1 MNTATTTTA
10 PKKNPTR
17 RTAKT
22 LSLRKLAEENGL
34 SVESITQRA
43 NTPTATTAA
52 ELKPEATEATAAP
65 ERELTE
71 KQLIARQRRAAL
83 RDLSN
88 KLKKLATLAG
98 QDDLSVNELL
108 RQYYAHAGHTE
119 LKTFGEWKEAG
130 YYVRKGEKAIIL
142 WGHPRS
148 LKKDEA
154 TANAEATA
162 DTEAQGDFYPL
173 AYLFSNQQVS
183 KRD

>member
-10 PKKNPTR
+10 TKKNPTR

-22 LSLRKLAEENGL
+22 LSLKKLAEENGL

-52 ELKPEATEATAAP
+52 EVKPEAEAP

-154 TANAEATA
+154 PANAAATTE

-173 AYLFSNQQVS
+173 AYLFSNQQVT